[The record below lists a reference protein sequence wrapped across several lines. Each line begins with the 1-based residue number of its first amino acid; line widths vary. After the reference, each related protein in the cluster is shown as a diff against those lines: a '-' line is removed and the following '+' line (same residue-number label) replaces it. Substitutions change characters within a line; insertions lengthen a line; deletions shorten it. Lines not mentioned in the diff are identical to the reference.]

1 MNEKHIEQVLEIERQ
16 AREIHEAAVKEAQLL
31 PMQAEQEAQAL
42 IAGAKASAHEEAR
55 KLLAS
60 VQSGEASGAG
70 AEEEASNAGA
80 FEATARQ
87 NFDKAVAFVLE
98 CVIGRA

>member
-1 MNEKHIEQVLEIERQ
+1 MNEKHIEQVLEIEKQ

-31 PMQAEQEAQAL
+31 PMQAEQEAQAV
-42 IAGAKASAHEEAR
+42 IAKSKADAHEEAR

-60 VQSGEASGAG
+60 VQSGEASEAR
-70 AEEEASNAGA
+70 AEDEASNAGEFDA
-80 FEATARQ
+80 IARQ

-98 CVIGRA
+98 RVIGRA